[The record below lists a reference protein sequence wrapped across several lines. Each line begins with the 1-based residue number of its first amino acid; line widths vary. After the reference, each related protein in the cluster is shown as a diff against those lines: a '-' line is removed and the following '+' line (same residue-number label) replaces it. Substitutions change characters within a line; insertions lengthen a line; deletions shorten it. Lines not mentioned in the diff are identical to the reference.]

1 MARYDA
7 GLVGQSQ
14 QTRMNG
20 VDDLFEA
27 AAGKV
32 CAADAAGKESVASED
47 HLKRRKVEAN
57 GSLSVTR
64 SVDNLGWVVG
74 EADSLAIGEDLVGR
88 SGFWSGDAKPGCLLV
103 HHLEQRQVVFVE
115 VDGGAGKALEPES
128 AANVVDV
135 GVCDEDLGEFE
146 AVIGEALMNAG
157 DLIAGINDDGFAR
170 GFVGEDG
177 AVALQRADGESLEN
191 HVLILV
197 SYVSST
203 NPFL

>member
-74 EADSLAIGEDLVGR
+74 EADSQAIGEGLVGR